1 MAFNIIKKNYLIFL
15 IWLVIIGSLGSKWK
29 YDTQVRSLDEFINLA
44 RFLSFLIIPMSLYFY
59 FKIIKNYKFKNN
71 FVLNCFYLIFLF
83 QLLGFANFYFFNEL
97 LYFKK
102 SIDNDLIMNGY
113 NVRFSY
119 SFITSLSI
127 IIPLPIIGLLL
138 NRKRFSSELL
148 KISILFLSIITALYL
163 GKVFYEFIQSD
174 KIYFYYLPFLVW
186 GDILNVPAP
195 RATGISR
202 WLLILYIFC
211 LSFYL
216 VGKKK
221 NYLFYLLM
229 IFTGTFI
236 YLFQSRTSIYFL
248 FIATFI
254 IFFKDKNYIKNLI
267 KIIFIFISIYLLST
281 FIVQFKHYTNV
292 QKLKNEI
299 VSVEKNIDKT
309 EKPDHLF
316 GLSLKLEELKTR
328 KNIYTENQQS
338 RNFGQEN
345 NFSTGRTEIWKK
357 LFTYI
362 FNTKPSNALLGFG
375 SQSDRYLSGQ
385 NASNGGV
392 YVLISAGIFGFII
405 YLLICLNITLLIY
418 KLIKFKKKILE
429 HKQKYSLL
437 VFSILCLIFLMCR
450 SLVEISFMTFG
461 LDYLLFLVCFLNL
474 YNFAKSFENNQNKN
488 F

>member
-1 MAFNIIKKNYLIFL
+1 MALNIIKKNYLIFL

-29 YDTQVRSLDEFINLA
+29 YDIQIISLNELINLV
-44 RFLSFLIIPMSLYFY
+44 RFLSFLIIPLSLYFY
-59 FKIIKNYKFKNN
+59 FKVVKNYKFKNN
-71 FVLNCFYLIFLF
+71 FVLNCFYLVFLF
-83 QLLGFANFYFFNEL
+83 QLIGFANFYFFNEIL
-97 LYFKK
+97 FFRKT
-102 SIDNDLIMNGY
+102 IDNDLITNGY

-119 SFITSLSI
+119 SFFTSLSL

-138 NRKRFSSELL
+138 NRKKFSSELL
-148 KISILFLSIITALYL
+148 KISILFLSIITTLYL
-163 GKVFYEFIQSD
+163 IKVFYEFIQSD
-174 KIYFYYLPFLVW
+174 KIYFYYLGFLVW
-186 GDILNVPAP
+186 GDILSVPAP

-216 VGKKK
+216 VSKKK
-221 NYLFYLLM
+221 NHLFYLLM

-248 FIATFI
+248 FTVTFI
-254 IFFKDKNYIKNLI
+254 IFFKDKYYIKNLI

-299 VSVEKNIDKT
+299 ASVEKNIDKT
-309 EKPDHLF
+309 ENPDHLF
-316 GLSLKLEELKTR
+316 GLSLKKEQLEKR
-328 KNIYTENQQS
+328 KNIYRENQQS

-357 LFTYI
+357 LFNYV
-362 FNTKPSNALLGFG
+362 FNTKLSNSLLGFG
-375 SQSDRYLSGQ
+375 AQSDRYLSGQ

-392 YVLISAGIFGFII
+392 YLLISAGIIGFIL
-405 YLLICLNITLLIY
+405 YLLICLNTTLLIY

-429 HKQKYSLL
+429 HKQKYALL

-450 SLVEISFMTFG
+450 SLVEISFMSFG

-474 YNFAKSFENNQNKN
+474 HNFVKSFENNQNKN